1 MLLSRWVPDMESR
14 WRCASANDIAAIEEL
29 AGGELP
35 RCYRWMLL
43 RLGEGWQNLGF
54 GSLDFSARGV
64 VEGHA
69 RGDYPRHAGML
80 CIAEDKAEE
89 PPQRRYYDLAHSLR
103 DDAPVYVAGPEESD
117 FGKEY
122 ETLREMIASAVF
134 DNYRLRTLPCYCEG
148 VLLSDENEDAFAVL
162 APHLAELGFRAP
174 VPGGSLSLLYD
185 DGTFAFSSYRYPEG
199 YAPYV
204 LPFHL
209 GGPSLAEL
217 RRLIGIFTTSTSLVA
232 EHLDWAHPIQS

>member
-1 MLLSRWVPDMESR
+1 MQSRWSP
-14 WRCASANDIAAIEEL
+14 ASTDDIAAIEQL
-29 AGGELP
+29 ADGELP

-43 RLGEGWQNLGF
+43 RLGEGWQSIGF

-69 RGDYPRHAGML
+69 RGAYPRHAGML
-80 CIAEDKAEE
+80 CIAEDKLEE
-89 PPQRRYYDLAHSLR
+89 PPQRRYYDLAHPLR
-103 DDAPVYVAGPEESD
+103 DDAPVYVAGPEASD

-134 DNYRLRTLPCYCEG
+134 DNYRLQKLPYQCEG
-148 VLLSDENEDAFAVL
+148 ALVGEENDDAFAAL
-162 APHLAELGFRAP
+162 APLLDELGFRAP
-174 VPGGSLSLLYD
+174 VTGGSLSLLYD
-185 DGTFAFSSYRYPEG
+185 DGTFAFSSYRDPEG

-217 RRLIGIFTTSTSLVA
+217 RRLLGVVTTTTGLAA
-232 EHLDWAHPIQS
+232 EHLDWNHPTKL